1 MLRFAKE
8 NENKTL
14 TDKKSPSELSLKLDS
29 SMLFDPI
36 ILAPHNEINKEICA
50 AAEAYIEKHFPP
62 EGIMINIF
70 IPQINDV
77 VKEKFMELF
86 AEHYTDYIIKTKRYI
101 IRRIIRMFL
110 LVLISLAII
119 AIAFT
124 GIAGEISSF
133 GFIVVS
139 NIGIFLLWEI
149 GYTFFDNNEAIERLK
164 KYTALANAK
173 IEFIEKKQHI

>member
-8 NENKTL
+8 NENKSL
-14 TDKKSPSELSLKLDS
+14 TDKRSPSELSLKLDS

-36 ILAPHNEINKEICA
+36 ILAPHTEINKDICA
-50 AAEAYIEKHFPP
+50 AAEAYIEKHCPP
-62 EGIMINIF
+62 EGVVINIF
-70 IPQINDV
+70 ITKINDI
-77 VKEKFMELF
+77 VKEKFIENF
-86 AEHYTDYIIKTKRYI
+86 VEHYTDYIIKTKRYI
-101 IRRIIRMFL
+101 TRRIIRMLL

-119 AIAFT
+119 AVSFS

-133 GFIVVS
+133 GFVVVS

-149 GYTFFDNNEAIERLK
+149 GYTFFDNNEAVERLK

-173 IEFIEKKQHI
+173 IEFIEKK